1 MEKTVIIINGA
12 GGVGKDTLC
21 GMAGR
26 HFKVRNVSSITPIK
40 KIAEV
45 YGGWNGEKDAKAR
58 KFLADLKRL
67 FVEYNAL
74 PFRYLCEEYE
84 KFMQGE
90 DEILFVQI
98 REGEEIEKFKN
109 WVKTPCITLLITRF
123 QIDQVLWGNSSDD
136 NVGSFQYDHTFHN
149 DSSLEA
155 AEAEFCGFLTGIFR
169 EPGFG
174 EGQ

>member
-1 MEKTVIIINGA
+1 
-12 GGVGKDTLC
+12 
-21 GMAGR
+21 
-26 HFKVRNVSSITPIK
+26 
-40 KIAEV
+40 
-45 YGGWNGEKDAKAR
+45 
-58 KFLADLKRL
+58 
-67 FVEYNAL
+67 
-74 PFRYLCEEYE
+74 
-84 KFMQGE
+84 MQGE

-155 AEAEFCGFLTGIFR
+155 AEFCGFLTGIFR